1 MGKPNSKIKM
11 IPWIN
16 FLFILLFLI
25 KCANTTTAELKK
37 VSLENSLSHQ
47 KTITIK
53 LNNFKDL
60 KTKVKVSLQNL
71 NSFAAENY
79 KYEAEYSFQQTIE
92 GDSITL
98 EIPEGKFVGSISLLP
113 SQTTPFYK
121 SIQGFHTIYFGTN
134 KNYAK
139 SDYKEPNCFLNY
151 FQGTQLFLL
160 KSSAN
165 FCPILDL
172 TEKNKNFEFSIPK
185 EDELNPERTL
195 WGLYLSISSAF
206 APAFVYYPY
215 APFLAFHGIFG
226 ATQNVVMIQ
235 LDKHDLY

>member
-1 MGKPNSKIKM
+1 MGRANSNLKM
-11 IPWIN
+11 IPWIQ

-37 VSLENSLSHQ
+37 VSKEDSVSDR

-60 KTKVKVSLQNL
+60 KTKVMVSLQNL

-79 KYEAEYSFQQTIE
+79 KYEAEYFYHQTIE
-92 GDSITL
+92 GDSITI
-98 EIPEGKFVGSISLLP
+98 EVPEGNFVGSISLLP

-121 SIQGFHTIYFGTN
+121 SISGFHTIYFGTN
-134 KNYAK
+134 EYYAK
-139 SDYKEPNCFLNY
+139 NDFKDLNCYLRYMHGNSFVLS
-151 FQGTQLFLL
+151 
-160 KSSAN
+160 KASAN

-172 TEKNKNFEFSIPK
+172 TEKNRNFELSIPK
-185 EDELNPERTL
+185 GEELNPERTFF
-195 WGLYLSISSAF
+195 GLYISIRSAF

-215 APFLAFHGIFG
+215 APFLVLHGIFG
-226 ATQNVVMIQ
+226 FTQNVVMIQ